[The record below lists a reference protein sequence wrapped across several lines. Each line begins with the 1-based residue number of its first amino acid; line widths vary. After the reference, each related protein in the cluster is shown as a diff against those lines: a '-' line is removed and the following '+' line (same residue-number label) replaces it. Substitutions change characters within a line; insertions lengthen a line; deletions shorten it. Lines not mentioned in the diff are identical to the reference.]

1 MMSAELH
8 LNDFLDYISS
18 EKGLSENTRKAY
30 QRDII
35 SFLTFLKQKGDSLD
49 AVTELHLSSFLQYLQ
64 GKKFA
69 PASCGRA
76 LIALKVFFRFLKREG
91 VLDENPAYYL
101 SSPKLWQMLPE
112 VLSEEEAKALLGA
125 PDRSTKEGARDA
137 AILELLYS
145 SGMRVSE
152 LCGLKLKDVED
163 TFIKVFGKGSKE
175 RLVPI
180 GEPAIKAL
188 DHYLGQWRGDDEAVF
203 LFITHQGKPINRQNV
218 WSLVR
223 AYAKAAGLQK
233 LVTPHTLRH
242 TYATHMLNHGAD
254 LRIIQELLGH
264 TSISSTERYTH
275 LSKKHLTEAF
285 QRCHPRP

>member
-1 MMSAELH
+1 MNAELH

-30 QRDII
+30 QRDITA
-35 SFLTFLKQKGDSLD
+35 FLAFLQQNGAALD
-49 AVTELHLSSFLQYLQ
+49 DVTEPILSNFLEYLQ

-69 PASCGRA
+69 PASCGRT

-112 VLSEEEAKALLGA
+112 VLSEEEAKALLDA
-125 PDRSTKEGARDA
+125 PDRSSKEGARDA

-203 LFITHQGKPINRQNV
+203 LFVTQQSKPINRQNV

-223 AYAKAAGLQK
+223 SYAKAAGLHK

-264 TSISSTERYTH
+264 ASISSTERYTH

>member
-1 MMSAELH
+1 MNAELH

-30 QRDII
+30 QRDINAFLA
-35 SFLTFLKQKGDSLD
+35 FLTQKGAALES
-49 AVTELHLSSFLQYLQ
+49 VTEPILSNFLEYLQ

-125 PDRSTKEGARDA
+125 PDRSSKEGARDA

-188 DHYLGQWRGDDEAVF
+188 DHYLGQWRGDDKAEF
-203 LFITHQGKPINRQNV
+203 LFLTDQGKPINRQIV

-223 AYAKAAGLQK
+223 SYAKAAGLHK

-264 TSISSTERYTH
+264 ASISSTERYTH

-285 QRCHPRP
+285 NRCHPRP